1 MTTLSASP
9 TAPRLADSSSTAR
22 PTARRIGLVLTGL
35 AVAFLAFDV
44 VGKLV
49 GPEPVRAAMAD
60 VGWPLHLAPV
70 LGVVLG
76 LCTALYLAP
85 PTARLGALLLTGYLG
100 GAIATNLR
108 VEAPLFTHVLFPL
121 YVAAFVW
128 AGLALR
134 DPAVRAFVLSRQSA

>member
-1 MTTLSASP
+1 MTTLSVAPAAPQP
-9 TAPRLADSSSTAR
+9 TARSTAR
-22 PTARRIGLVLTGL
+22 PTARRVGLVLTGL

-49 GPEPVRAAMAD
+49 GPEAVRAAMAEL
-60 VGWPLHLAPV
+60 GWAASLSPV
-70 LGVVLG
+70 LGIILAV
-76 LCTALYLAP
+76 CTALYVAT

-100 GAIATNLR
+100 GAVAANLR

-128 AGLALR
+128 GGLALR
-134 DPAVRAFVLSRQSA
+134 DPAVRAFFLPRRNA